1 MRRHV
6 GIMTPAA
13 CDDNGFGPAGIPAYT
28 QGADRGGKPRPMSAA
43 HESTLSPSHHIW
55 LRAGLIVVAGL
66 ELMDA
71 VPNLGTLAAL
81 PPDADTLTRLVQ
93 ALLDAKLMLSP
104 LAAGAGLLLAAAGF
118 LRPAV
123 LALAGFAFM
132 GWALDDL
139 WVIVVHGFEFRPDRY
154 YGSLDAFAHQ
164 VVFPL
169 GALLGAG
176 LALRNQHLAWAGFFA
191 SLPPLFNW
199 TVVILFTVSILL
211 HGF

>member
-1 MRRHV
+1 
-6 GIMTPAA
+6 MTAA
-13 CDDNGFGPAGIPAYT
+13 SET
-28 QGADRGGKPRPMSAA
+28 
-43 HESTLSPSHHIW
+43 TLTPSHHIW
-55 LRAGLIVVAGL
+55 LRAGLIIVAGL

-71 VPNLGTLAAL
+71 VPNLGTIATL
-81 PPDADTLTRLVQ
+81 PPDADTLPRLAQ
-93 ALLDAKLMLSP
+93 ALLDAKLVLSP
-104 LAAGAGLLLAAAGF
+104 LAAGAALLLAAAGY

-123 LALAGFAFM
+123 LALAAFPFM

-154 YGSLDAFAHQ
+154 YGSVDAFAHQ
-164 VVFPL
+164 VLFPL

-176 LALRNQHLAWAGFFA
+176 LGLRNRHLAWAGFFA